1 MKIYEVSL
9 WPNNQ
14 PPILIGYF
22 KGNNKNSVLREVCPK
37 YSLDMEDDNVRIE
50 EDGLD
55 TPIKIWN
62 KS

>member
-22 KGNNKNSVLREVCPK
+22 KGSSIKAVKKMICMEYNLDIKDKNLSVVKNEK
-37 YSLDMEDDNVRIE
+37 
-50 EDGLD
+50 D
-55 TPIKIWN
+55 TPIKRWN
-62 KS
+62 KI